1 MKTIFIWIRS
11 YLPALQATSRSAV
24 RAASLKKSVVIN
36 SAIPFSGAIVKLILL
51 YECTVLYPR
60 FCWMDTGKFT
70 GVKNLE
76 SASQM

>member
-1 MKTIFIWIRS
+1 M
-11 YLPALQATSRSAV
+11 
-24 RAASLKKSVVIN
+24 
-36 SAIPFSGAIVKLILL
+36 L
-51 YECTVLYPR
+51 YECTVLYTR